1 MQKNCLIFYIIL
13 SIQEVQTSNFK
24 FSLYK
29 SKTAN
34 NLNNLVTRISKPLYI
49 HIILQ
54 CSTTSN
60 IFYLKSLLNDDDART
75 ITYKNPRNGQF
86 SKSFRFKPSYVFI
99 REMNLPF
106 CITKFFTLSTSQ
118 FPVNTNICLFFPNIL
133 SLHCR

>member
-13 SIQEVQTSNFK
+13 SIQEAQTRNFK

-99 REMNLPF
+99 REMNLPHSVLYKVF
-106 CITKFFTLSTSQ
+106 HTFNRTIPCK
-118 FPVNTNICLFFPNIL
+118 
-133 SLHCR
+133 H

>member
-86 SKSFRFKPSYVFI
+86 SKSFRFKPSYVFTT
-99 REMNLPF
+99 F
-106 CITKFFTLSTSQ
+106 YT
-118 FPVNTNICLFFPNIL
+118 
-133 SLHCR
+133 

>member
-49 HIILQ
+49 HIISQ

-99 REMNLPF
+99 REMNLPHSVLYKVF
-106 CITKFFTLSTSQ
+106 HTFNLTIPCK
-118 FPVNTNICLFFPNIL
+118 
-133 SLHCR
+133 H

>member
-24 FSLYK
+24 FNLYK

-99 REMNLPF
+99 REMNLPHSVLYKVF
-106 CITKFFTLSTSQ
+106 HTFNRTIPCK
-118 FPVNTNICLFFPNIL
+118 
-133 SLHCR
+133 H

>member
-99 REMNLPF
+99 REMNLPHSVSYKVF
-106 CITKFFTLSTSQ
+106 HTFNLTIPCK
-118 FPVNTNICLFFPNIL
+118 
-133 SLHCR
+133 H

>member
-99 REMNLPF
+99 REMNLPHSVLYKVF
-106 CITKFFTLSTSQ
+106 HTFNRTIPCK
-118 FPVNTNICLFFPNIL
+118 
-133 SLHCR
+133 H

>member
-24 FSLYK
+24 FNLYK

-99 REMNLPF
+99 REMNLPHSVSYKVF
-106 CITKFFTLSTSQ
+106 HTFNLTIPCK
-118 FPVNTNICLFFPNIL
+118 
-133 SLHCR
+133 H